1 MAHSGFSSMGP
12 HGLCSLVDCEPI
24 AAERPRPDVR
34 FQRLRLSAIL
44 VGAGQEGTSSA
55 GAMAHEIAKLLLEY
69 ADSFLERT
77 EAIKVAMS
85 LGMPLREIE
94 EYLDWLDASRP
105 PRAEGRPGQPSEREP
120 RGRS

>member
-1 MAHSGFSSMGP
+1 MEP
-12 HGLCSLVDCEPI
+12 QGLCSLVDCEPI
-24 AAERPRPDVR
+24 AAERPRPDAR
-34 FQRLRLSAIL
+34 FHKLRLLGIL
-44 VGAGQEGTSSA
+44 MGAGQEGFGSA

-77 EAIKVAMS
+77 EAVKVAMS
-85 LGMPLREIE
+85 LGMTLREIE

-105 PRAEGRPGQPSEREP
+105 PRAEGRPGQPSHREP